1 MRFTHRFEGVLR
13 QCEARC
19 QLHKPHRLGE
29 TSAVAKE
36 PQGVQRIRSIR
47 NTLNS
52 MGLQRSQVQQQFH
65 EAFIQCCAQH
75 LFCDDQVDMG
85 QIMSAYNWK
94 HIKQSCL
101 TLTPRRFGK
110 TTSVAMY
117 VGAYALCVPNSE
129 TCVFSTGKRASTK
142 MLELIASL
150 VVAAPGGAERIVKQ
164 NAEQLWVSGSGPADV
179 RKISSYP
186 SAVSTLRGV
195 GGNLLI
201 LEEAAFIDTQ
211 LFLEVVV
218 PLLQMQTCSLIAI
231 STPQSGSNYYSELFT
246 LKGPDNKPFFTT
258 IRVGMACKVCEA
270 KGLADSCTHQ
280 AAVRPPWQSEEKA
293 DLMQALYG
301 SRTDLLNREVKGLI
315 TDNKDAVYEQAGV
328 DRAMQRELVVDRN
341 AVHSALIACDPNG
354 GGTSEMCLITLTFYQ
369 GNLTVLAMDA
379 EAVRGHDEIR
389 ALLIKHVN
397 AVLRTYPNA
406 QVALAVENNLGNEAS
421 HMREMMRKHQRV
433 KCLYEHA
440 GLAGVRTTAARK
452 ELFVG
457 ELERHFAT
465 NTLGFA
471 AGLLGKGKKDT
482 LRTQLLNFKKITRTN
497 VRGMTTFSYTGKG
510 AGPDDMAL
518 TLSLGAYWLVQL
530 MQGRVQTT

>member
-1 MRFTHRFEGVLR
+1 MRFTHCFDAVLQ
-13 QCEARC
+13 QCEERC
-19 QLHKPHRLGE
+19 QLHKPHALGE
-29 TSAVAKE
+29 VSAAARE
-36 PQGVQRIRSIR
+36 PKGVQRIRSIR
-47 NTLNS
+47 RTLNA
-52 MGLQRSQVQQQFH
+52 MGLQRSEVQKQFH

-85 QIMSAYNWK
+85 KIMSTYNWK

-150 VVAAPGGAERIVKQ
+150 VIAAPGGAERIIKQ
-164 NAEQLWVSGSGPADV
+164 NAEQLWVAGNGPADV

-218 PLLQMQTCSLIAI
+218 PLLQMETCSLIAI

-258 IRVGMACKVCEA
+258 IRIGMACKVCEA
-270 KGLADSCTHQ
+270 KGVAESCTHQ
-280 AAVRPPWQSEEKA
+280 ASIRPPWQSEEKS

-315 TDNKDAVYEQAGV
+315 TNNKDAVYDQDMV
-328 DRAMQRELVVDRN
+328 DRAMKRELVINTASVN
-341 AVHSALIACDPNG
+341 SVLTACDPNG
-354 GGTSEMCLITLTFYQ
+354 GGTSEMCLISLTFYQ
-369 GNLTVLAMDA
+369 GNLVVLAMDA
-379 EAVRGHDEIR
+379 EPVKGHAEIR
-389 ALLIKHVN
+389 TLLVKHVN
-397 AVLRTYPNA
+397 GVLQTYPHA
-406 QVALAVENNLGNEAS
+406 EIALAVENNLGNEAS
-421 HMREMMRKHQRV
+421 HMREMMRKYHRV
-433 KCLYEHA
+433 KCLFEHA

-471 AGLLGKGKKDT
+471 SGMLGKGRKDT

-497 VRGMTTFSYTGKG
+497 VRGITSFSYTGKG

-518 TLSLGAYWLVQL
+518 TLSLGAYWIVQL
-530 MQGRVQTT
+530 MQGRVHTT